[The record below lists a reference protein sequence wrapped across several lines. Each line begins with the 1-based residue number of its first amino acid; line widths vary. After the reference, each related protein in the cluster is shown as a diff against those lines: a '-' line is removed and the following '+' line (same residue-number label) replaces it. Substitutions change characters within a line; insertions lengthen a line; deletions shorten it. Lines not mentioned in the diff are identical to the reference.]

1 MPNIRDIKDVTATQS
16 SNDCNIL
23 VEKVVD
29 NVSSLYKLP
38 ASNFATSSGGGVDLS
53 IALDA
58 TDSNGAARV
67 TSSLSYDELVSK
79 ITGDSSAS
87 PAVPPEP
94 LIITAALDTGGAT
107 PLAIPMWYNAS
118 ELVYMY
124 SAVPMDGIPAGIII
138 LCGFYDSYKL
148 MDFGSNYEPAIYI
161 LSIHESEST
170 PGEMEVI
177 SFAM

>member
-38 ASNFATSSGGGVDLS
+38 ATNFATSSGGGVDLS

-58 TDSNGAARV
+58 TESNGAARV
-67 TSSLSYDELVSK
+67 TSSLSYNELVSK

-94 LIITAALDTGGAT
+94 LIITAALYTGNT
-107 PLAIPMWYNAS
+107 IPFPSPMWYNAS
-118 ELVYMY
+118 ELVYTY
-124 SAVPMDGIPAGIII
+124 SAQPLDAIPAGIII
-138 LCGFYDSYKL
+138 ICGFYDSYKL
-148 MDFGSNYEPAIYI
+148 MDFGNEYEPDIYI

-177 SFAM
+177 SFTM